1 MVLLF
6 TLTRTL
12 TIAGFMACC
21 AASWAAQSPLEQ
33 YQAQFNHEKDPVRR
47 AKLMP
52 KLGRAEFEVIRR
64 DLAAGNY
71 DDAVKTVQAL
81 ESESAEVEDALEATG
96 IDAEKNPSGFK
107 EFQIS
112 VRSNIDRLND
122 LMAGMTADEQP
133 PFGHARKEL
142 QEIDRALI
150 QRLFPRQPKAE
161 SEHGKAK
168 QD

>member
-1 MVLLF
+1 MVLLS

-12 TIAGFMACC
+12 TLAGFMACG
-21 AASWAAQSPLEQ
+21 AGSLAAQSSLEQ
-33 YQAQFNHEKDPVRR
+33 YQTQFNHEKDPVHR
-47 AKLMP
+47 AKLMT

-112 VRSNIDRLND
+112 VRSSIDRLND

-133 PFGHARKEL
+133 PFGHARKKL
-142 QEIDRALI
+142 DVIDRALI

-161 SEHGKAK
+161 SEHGMTKP
-168 QD
+168 D